1 VTTDDKNG
9 ISPELLGRLEAAA
22 AGAGD
27 DHSIAERLK
36 VTDEE
41 RESAAGHLQAAF
53 EYAEAPP
60 GPEPV
65 GVGSFFG
72 PMMEFG
78 DQRYPPPLEALP
90 EEMAAIWQAA
100 ANLVTTPLAAARLND
115 LCFEARLGD
124 RGSRARRAIETY
136 LTAAQD
142 MASSSGVESDNRRP
156 YTRLSALSRARQLAR
171 AVGDKGLEERAVDEI
186 IRAAESFVTTDPREA
201 VLFLGLLV
209 NDTRPAAE
217 VNTLLDKTREQLTGD
232 AIGREEAL
240 QTQLQLNGL
249 DDARRQQ
256 LRRELVTAIAAQAD
270 AMEGIARVHHLERA
284 ISEARD
290 GGLQEMVD
298 ELTLRM
304 QALSASGDL
313 EMAAQ
318 EFGFT
323 IQRDQVERWFN
334 IYMSE
339 PDWQQALLSLAAA
352 PPSGNVEKNR
362 LEAAAQAKA
371 HPLQWLV
378 TRVAV
383 GGDGLPRFTP
393 SNDEELRNYQ
403 LTTYDMQK
411 AQLQAIFLP
420 ELFARIWKKWGPL
433 TVDDVTAFFAAS
445 THVDDQLARALA
457 RDLRRLFTGDHEGA
471 LYTGAAHI
479 ETLARRLVLASAQPA
494 YRTQRANAPG
504 QYIGLGA
511 LFSAL
516 QVAGLDESWTRFLHG
531 LLSSPMGLN
540 YRNELLHG
548 FELETSE
555 TTAALLFVGIIY
567 LARGV
572 GLGAPETDPD

>member
-1 VTTDDKNG
+1 VTTDAENG
-9 ISPELLGRLEAAA
+9 ISPELLERLEAAA
-22 AGAGD
+22 AGASD
-27 DHSIAERLK
+27 CHSIAERLK

-41 RESAAGHLQAAF
+41 RPSAPGHLQAAF
-53 EYAEAPP
+53 EYAEAAPR
-60 GPEPV
+60 PEPV

-78 DQRYPPPLEALP
+78 DQRYPPALEALTK
-90 EEMAAIWQAA
+90 EMAATWQAA
-100 ANLVTTPLAAARLND
+100 ANLVTAPLAAARLND
-115 LCFEARLGD
+115 LCFEAGRGD
-124 RGSRARRAIETY
+124 RGSRARKAIETY
-136 LTAAQD
+136 LAAAREL
-142 MASSSGVESDNRRP
+142 ASGSGEESDNRRP

-171 AVGDKGLEERAVDEI
+171 AVGDEGLEQQAVAEI
-186 IRAAESFVTTDPREA
+186 MQAAKSFVTNDPREA

-209 NDTRPAAE
+209 NDARPAAD
-217 VNTLLDKTREQLTGD
+217 VNALLDKARERLVGD

-240 QTQLQLNGL
+240 RTQLRLSCV
-249 DDARRQQ
+249 DDATRQQ

-270 AMEGIARVHHLERA
+270 AMEGIAQVHHLERA

-323 IQRDQVERWFN
+323 IQRDQIERWLN
-334 IYMSE
+334 IYLSA
-339 PDWQQALLSLAAA
+339 PDWQQALLRLAAA

-362 LEAAAQAKA
+362 LEAEAQAKA
-371 HPLQWLV
+371 HPLQWLF
-378 TRVAV
+378 TRVVV

-403 LTTYDMQK
+403 LTTYEMQK
-411 AQLQAIFLP
+411 AQLQAVFLP
-420 ELFARIWKKWGPL
+420 ELFTRIWKKWGPL
-433 TVDDVTAFFAAS
+433 TLDDLMAFFAAS
-445 THVDDQLARALA
+445 THVDEELARALA

-471 LYTGAAHI
+471 LYTGAAHV
-479 ETLARRLVLASAQPA
+479 ETLARRLVLACAQPA

-511 LFSAL
+511 LFLAL

-555 TTAALLFVGIIY
+555 TTAALLFVGIVY

-572 GLGAPETDPD
+572 GLGAPERGGS

>member
-9 ISPELLGRLEAAA
+9 ISSELLGRLEAAA

-27 DHSIAERLK
+27 EHSIAERLK

-41 RESAAGHLQAAF
+41 RRFAPGHLQAAF

-78 DQRYPPPLEALP
+78 DQRYPPALEALP
-90 EEMAAIWQAA
+90 EEIAATWQAA
-100 ANLVTTPLAAARLND
+100 ANLVTAPLAAARLND
-115 LCFEARLGD
+115 LCFEAGLGD
-124 RGSRARRAIETY
+124 RGPRAQKAIEAY
-136 LTAAQD
+136 LAAAQD
-142 MASSSGVESDNRRP
+142 LASSSRVESDDRRL
-156 YTRLSALSRARQLAR
+156 YTRLRALSRARQLAR
-171 AVGDKGLEERAVDEI
+171 AVGERGLEERAVDEI
-186 IRAAESFVTTDPREA
+186 VQAAQSFVTSDPREA
-201 VLFLGLLV
+201 VLFVGLLV
-209 NDTRPAAE
+209 NDSRSAAD
-217 VNTLLDKTREQLTGD
+217 VSMLLDKATDQLAGN
-232 AIGREEAL
+232 AIGREDAL
-240 QTQLQLNGL
+240 RTQLQLGGL
-249 DDARRQQ
+249 DDAKRQQ

-290 GGLQEMVD
+290 GGLQDMVD

-318 EFGFT
+318 QFGVT
-323 IQRDQVERWFN
+323 IPREQVERWFN
-334 IYMSE
+334 IYLSA
-339 PDWQQALLSLAAA
+339 PDWQQALLRLATG

-362 LEAAAQAKA
+362 LEAEAQAKA

-378 TRVAV
+378 TRVVV

-403 LTTYDMQK
+403 LTTYEMQK
-411 AQLQAIFLP
+411 AQLQAVFLP
-420 ELFARIWKKWGPL
+420 ELFRRIWEKWGAL
-433 TVDDVTAFFAAS
+433 TLEDLTAFFAAS
-445 THVDDQLARALA
+445 THVDDELARALA

-471 LYTGAAHI
+471 LYTGAAHV
-479 ETLARRLVLASAQPA
+479 EALARRLVLGCAQPA

-540 YRNELLHG
+540 CRNELLHG

-572 GLGAPETDPD
+572 VLGAPESDDR

>member
-1 VTTDDKNG
+1 MDNENA
-9 ISPELLGRLEAAA
+9 ISAELRGRLEAAA
-22 AGAGD
+22 TGAVD

-36 VTDEE
+36 VTDDE
-41 RESAAGHLQAAF
+41 RRTAPGHLQAAF

-60 GPEPV
+60 GPESV
-65 GVGSFFG
+65 AVGSFFG

-78 DQRYPPPLEALP
+78 DQRYPPALEALP
-90 EEMAAIWQAA
+90 EEMAGTWQAA
-100 ANLVTTPLAAARLND
+100 ANLVTAPLAAARLND
-115 LCFEARLGD
+115 LCFEAGLGD
-124 RGSRARRAIETY
+124 RGSRARRAIEAY
-136 LTAAQD
+136 LATAQEL
-142 MASSSGVESDNRRP
+142 ASSSGGESDTRRS

-171 AVGDKGLEERAVDEI
+171 AVGDEGLEERAVEDI
-186 IRAAESFVTTDPREA
+186 LRAAGSFVTSDPREA
-201 VLFLGLLV
+201 VLFLGLVLNDARSAADV
-209 NDTRPAAE
+209 NR
-217 VNTLLDKTREQLTGD
+217 LLDRAREQLAGD
-232 AIGREEAL
+232 SIGREEAL
-240 QTQLQLNGL
+240 RTQLQLRGL

-298 ELTLRM
+298 DLTLRM

-313 EMAAQ
+313 EMAAH

-323 IQRDQVERWFN
+323 IQRDQVERWFD
-334 IYMSE
+334 IYLSA
-339 PDWQQALLSLAAA
+339 PDWQQALLRLAAA

-362 LEAAAQAKA
+362 MEAEAQAKA
-371 HPLQWLV
+371 HPLQWMV
-378 TRVAV
+378 TRVVV

-393 SNDEELRNYQ
+393 ANDEELRNYQ
-403 LTTYDMQK
+403 LTTYEMQK
-411 AQLQAIFLP
+411 AQLQAAFLP
-420 ELFARIWKKWGPL
+420 ELFARVWKKWGPL
-433 TVDDVTAFFAAS
+433 TVDDLTAFFAAS
-445 THVDDQLARALA
+445 THVDEELARVLA

-471 LYTGAAHI
+471 LYTGAAHV
-479 ETLARRLVLASAQPA
+479 ETLARRLVLACAQPA

-555 TTAALLFVGIIY
+555 TTAALVFIGIIY

-572 GLGAPETDPD
+572 GLGAPESGSS